1 MSWPDLVTIRN
12 VVIHAAQEE
21 LVPRFR
27 QVKPSYKDDDSILTE
42 ADQAMDLR
50 LKQELSR
57 CAPHVQFLSEEM
69 PKQTQQ
75 QLLQHAHEP
84 LWCLDPLDG
93 SRNFAFGLPSFTV
106 SLALIYRNEPIIGIV
121 YDPMLNECFAAE
133 KDQGAWLND
142 HRLTTPVVNTPLNR
156 TLALVDFK
164 RLARPLA
171 MRMVTE
177 TPYGSQRNLGSC
189 AREWAWMAAGRA
201 HILLHGGQKLWD
213 YAAGVLI
220 LAEAGGHSCTLS
232 GEGVFKPDLQPRSVV
247 ASADAELFDAWYTWL
262 TQTF

>member
-1 MSWPDLVTIRN
+1 MSWPDLVTLKNI
-12 VVIHAAQEE
+12 VVDAAQEE

-27 QVKPSYKDDDSILTE
+27 RVKPSYKDDHSILTE
-42 ADQAMDLR
+42 ADKAMDRR
-50 LKQELSR
+50 LKQELR
-57 CAPHVQFLSEEM
+57 RHAPHIHFLSEEM

-75 QLLQHAHEP
+75 QLLQHVDEP

-106 SLALIYRNEPIIGIV
+106 SLALIYRNEPIIGVV
-121 YDPMLNECFAAE
+121 YDPTLDECFGAE

-142 HRLTTPVVNTPLNR
+142 QQLTAQFVDTPLAR

-164 RLARPLA
+164 RLPKPLA
-171 MRMVTE
+171 MRVINE
-177 TPYGSQRNLGSC
+177 TPFGSQRNVGSC

-201 HILLHGGQKLWD
+201 HILLHGGQQLWD

-220 LAEAGGHSCTLS
+220 LAESGGYSCTLN
-232 GEGVFKPDLQPRSVV
+232 GEDVFKADLQPRSVV
-247 ASADAELFDAWYTWL
+247 ASPDAALFNHWYAWL
-262 TQTF
+262 TQGL